1 MQQSISGKGSAV
13 DSSTLLAAHRKAV
26 LRSAERS
33 YSEFPKKMLV
43 KSTEQLQDRK
53 QCAQA
58 CLDITT
64 VTNNDPTIT
73 NLQGSYAPPPY
84 TYPYDPTVA
93 TLTWDETN
101 VSSRSVVV
109 LNSLSTDVTSA
120 ALTTLLPGYAV
131 VTYQNTDPY
140 TTYSV
145 TITVSSGNASASAVI
160 TFSVSC
166 FLGRVELQTRD
177 GLLAAEKVVL
187 GTEMLQPDGSY
198 SKVVQVKK
206 TTVTAQSANK
216 DSRLFADDTEK
227 LAVTSWHKVRFSDE
241 LVETKADEHP
251 RLHEITH
258 DYPFDV
264 FHFQLEKFAHKI
276 LVSDTGI
283 VSESFIPINPSE

>member
-1 MQQSISGKGSAV
+1 M
-13 DSSTLLAAHRKAV
+13 LLASQRKAI
-26 LRSAERS
+26 LKSAETS
-33 YSEFPKKMLV
+33 YATDPKKMLI
-43 KSTEQLQDRK
+43 KTTQQLQDRE
-53 QCAQA
+53 QCGQA
-58 CLDITT
+58 CLDLTR
-64 VTNNDPTIT
+64 VTNDVPTIT
-73 NLQGSYAPPPY
+73 NLQGSYVNPPPSSSD
-84 TYPYDPTVA
+84 TIA
-93 TLTWDETN
+93 TLTWNESN
-101 VSSRSVVV
+101 VFSRSIIV
-109 LNSLSTDVTSA
+109 LDNSLADVTST
-120 ALTTLLPGYAV
+120 ALTSLSPGYAV

-140 TTYSV
+140 GSYYV
-145 TITVSSGNASASAVI
+145 TINVNNAKASASAQI

-177 GLLAAEKVVL
+177 GLLAAEKVGL
-187 GTEMLQPDGSY
+187 GTDMLQPDGSY

-227 LAVTSWHKVRFSDE
+227 LVVTSWHKIRFPDE

-251 RLHEITH
+251 RLHEITQE
-258 DYPFDV
+258 YPFDV

>member
-1 MQQSISGKGSAV
+1 MQQSINGKSAAV
-13 DSSTLLAAHRKAV
+13 DSSTLLAAQRKAV

-33 YSEFPKKMLV
+33 YATVPKKMLI
-43 KSTEQLQDRK
+43 KSTEQLQDRRT
-53 QCAQA
+53 CAQA

-64 VTNNDPTIT
+64 VTNDVPTIT
-73 NLQGSYAPPPY
+73 NLQGSYVNPPPSSN
-84 TYPYDPTVA
+84 PTIA

-101 VSSRSVVV
+101 VSSRSIIV
-109 LNSLSTDVTSA
+109 LDNSLADVTSA

-131 VTYQNTDPY
+131 VTYQNTHPY
-140 TTYSV
+140 GSYYV

-206 TTVTAQSANK
+206 TTVTSQSANK

-227 LAVTSWHKVRFSDE
+227 LVVTSWHKVRFPDE

-251 RLHEITH
+251 RLHEITQE
-258 DYPFDV
+258 YPFDV

>member
-1 MQQSISGKGSAV
+1 MQQSISGKGPAV
-13 DSSTLLAAHRKAV
+13 DSSMLLASKRKAI
-26 LRSAERS
+26 LRSAEAS
-33 YSEFPKKMLV
+33 YVNDPKKMLI
-43 KSTEQLQDRK
+43 KTTQQLQDRE
-53 QCAQA
+53 QCGQA
-58 CLDITT
+58 CLDITR
-64 VTNNDPTIT
+64 VTNDVPTIT
-73 NLQGSYAPPPY
+73 NLQGSYENPGPY
-84 TYPYDPTVA
+84 STDPTIA
-93 TLTWDETN
+93 TLTWNESN
-101 VSSRSVVV
+101 VFSRSIIV
-109 LNSLSTDVTSA
+109 LDDSLVDVTST
-120 ALTTLLPGYAV
+120 ALTSLLPGYAV
-131 VTYQNTDPY
+131 VTYQPADPY
-140 TTYSV
+140 GSYYV
-145 TITVSSGNASASAVI
+145 TITVNNEKASASAEI
-160 TFSVSC
+160 SFSVSC

-227 LAVTSWHKVRFSDE
+227 LVVTSWHKVRFPDE

-251 RLHEITH
+251 RLHEITQE
-258 DYPFDV
+258 YPFDV